1 VSAIL
6 AAGLAALLLSALTT
20 LALVPGAIR
29 VAVDLDAVDQPGGRR
44 LGERPT
50 PRIGG
55 AALAGGIAAGAA
67 VPALVL
73 WLGWGA
79 SVTPF
84 EIWGLALGTS
94 LIFLSGL
101 TEDLVGLS
109 PALRLL
115 IQTAAALGVI
125 AAGWSFDVL
134 YLPFLGV
141 TELGLQGPLL
151 TLIWI
156 VGVTNAINFLDG
168 LDGLAS
174 GVTAIIATSL
184 LIFASIQGKAL
195 TVVLLAAI
203 VGACLGFLRHNWT
216 PARIYMGDSGA
227 LTLGFL
233 LAVMSLH
240 GSIKNAATVAI
251 LVPILTLGLPVI
263 DALLVMTVRL
273 AEHPRGPI
281 SGRLA
286 RVFRA
291 DSNHLHHL
299 MMEGAPERR
308 AVVVALYLVAAAF
321 CAMALVVGLSRS
333 GPLGAALVL
342 VEIAVVLLM
351 RKWRHRIAA
360 PRRTRGLAPE
370 EEASTAG
377 DLGRLTARETQ
388 AL

>member
-1 VSAIL
+1 
-6 AAGLAALLLSALTT
+6 
-20 LALVPGAIR
+20 
-29 VAVDLDAVDQPGGRR
+29 
-44 LGERPT
+44 
-50 PRIGG
+50 
-55 AALAGGIAAGAA
+55 
-67 VPALVL
+67 
-73 WLGWGA
+73 
-79 SVTPF
+79 
-84 EIWGLALGTS
+84 
-94 LIFLSGL
+94 
-101 TEDLVGLS
+101 
-109 PALRLL
+109 
-115 IQTAAALGVI
+115 
-125 AAGWSFDVL
+125 
-134 YLPFLGV
+134 
-141 TELGLQGPLL
+141 
-151 TLIWI
+151 
-156 VGVTNAINFLDG
+156 
-168 LDGLAS
+168 
-174 GVTAIIATSL
+174 
-184 LIFASIQGKAL
+184 
-195 TVVLLAAI
+195 
-203 VGACLGFLRHNWT
+203 
-216 PARIYMGDSGA
+216 MGDSGA

-351 RKWRHRIAA
+351 RKMRVQPPDLARREEGSSGTPVPEHTTAPPPAA
-360 PRRTRGLAPE
+360 VRA
-370 EEASTAG
+370 ASARAG
-377 DLGRLTARETQ
+377 ARQ
-388 AL
+388 